1 MVMESIERIALEM
14 NREQGDCPS
23 CEGTQLTG
31 RGRSKDA
38 RAPDAIAPAPSCGR
52 CDGNGF
58 LWFPQRMDPSIPPAL
73 DSGISSAR
81 MVEMWEKQGAKER

>member
-1 MVMESIERIALEM
+1 MESIEQIALEM

-23 CEGTQLTG
+23 CDGTQLTG

-38 RAPDAIAPAPSCGR
+38 HAPDAMVPAPSCNH

-58 LWFPQRMDPSIPPAL
+58 LWFPTRVDPSMPREL
-73 DSGISSAR
+73 SSGITSAQ

>member
-1 MVMESIERIALEM
+1 MESIEQIALEM

-23 CEGTQLTG
+23 CEGTQLKG
-31 RGRSKDA
+31 RGQNKDA
-38 RAPDAIAPAPSCGR
+38 NASNATVPAPSCGH

-58 LWFPQRMDPSIPPAL
+58 LWFPKRVDPSMSHPL
-73 DSGISSAR
+73 SLGVTSAQ